1 MLKIGEFSR
10 MGQVSVKALRIYD
23 EMGLLKPALVDDWS
37 GYRMYEVS
45 QLPHLWKIMALKDL
59 GLTLEEVREIL
70 KENPTPEQ
78 IRGMLCIKRV
88 QQEKKIQEE
97 QAKLE
102 RVEHLLKIIS
112 KEGNMP
118 EYNVVTK
125 KVEDMTVL
133 SIREKIPSY
142 QAIGM
147 QFNAFC
153 DYFKSNRAQIAGPSF
168 AIYHDCEYKESDI
181 DTEIAFPVM
190 GNAQETERIKL
201 RKLQGGLMASTIH
214 TGSYENISAA
224 YKAVAEWIE
233 ANGYDFAGP
242 SREVYLQPPDDP
254 KKEPVTEILVPIAKK

>member
-45 QLPHLWKIMALKDL
+45 QLPHLWKILALKDL

-70 KENPTPEQ
+70 KENPTAEQ
-78 IRGMLCIKRV
+78 IRGMLCVRRV
-88 QQEKKIQEE
+88 QQEQRIQEE

-125 KVEDMTVL
+125 KIEDMTIL
-133 SIREKIPSY
+133 SIREVLPSFKMIGNQFGLFCQY
-142 QAIGM
+142 FQA
-147 QFNAFC
+147 N
-153 DYFKSNRAQIAGPSF
+153 KAQIAGAPF
-168 AIYHDCEYKESDI
+168 ALYHDCEYKEKDN
-181 DTEIAFPVM
+181 DVEIAFPVV
-190 GNAQETERIKL
+190 GSAPETEKIKL
-201 RKLQGGLMASTIH
+201 RKLSGGLMASVMH
-214 TGSYENISAA
+214 SGSYDTIPAA
-224 YKAVAEWIE
+224 YKAVADWIE
-233 ANGYDFAGP
+233 ANGYGISGV
-242 SREVYLQPPDDP
+242 SREVYLQQPGESG
-254 KKEPVTEILVPIAKK
+254 KEPVTEILFPIEKK